1 VNDAATQGCVL
12 QILFYLRQIALDSAA
27 KVLVKGGFVAGTEA
41 AKQESNQDKTRDGY
55 NELGV
60 LLLREIPR
68 TQRLDSRHYANI
80 LLSMRL
86 GEITRIFQDPE
97 SATYEGNS
105 GHRNSG
111 RDPKTGTGGLKPE
124 EEGGHLGAPATQVL
138 EFLSRVE
145 DVILFLLSIG

>member
-1 VNDAATQGCVL
+1 VL

-68 TQRLDSRHYANI
+68 SQRLDSKHYANT

-86 GEITRIFQDPE
+86 GEIPRIFQDPE
-97 SATYEGNS
+97 STTYEGNS
-105 GHRNSG
+105 SHRNAG
-111 RDPKTGTGGLKPE
+111 KDPKTDAGSIKTE
-124 EEGGHLGAPATQVL
+124 EEGGHSGAPATQVL

>member
-1 VNDAATQGCVL
+1 MNDAATQGCVL

-68 TQRLDSRHYANI
+68 TQRLDSRHYANT

-86 GEITRIFQDPE
+86 ERSLASFRIPRVPRTRE
-97 SATYEGNS
+97 TAATETLG
-105 GHRNSG
+105 
-111 RDPKTGTGGLKPE
+111 GTQRRE
-124 EEGGHLGAPATQVL
+124 L
-138 EFLSRVE
+138 EASNQKRKAAM
-145 DVILFLLSIG
+145 

>member
-1 VNDAATQGCVL
+1 LNDAATQGCVL
-12 QILFYLRQIALDSAA
+12 QILFYLRQIASDSAN
-27 KVLVKGGFVAGTEA
+27 KELVRGGFVAGTEA

-68 TQRLDSRHYANI
+68 AQRLDSRHYANT

-86 GEITRIFQDPE
+86 GETARIFQDPE

-105 GHRNSG
+105 SHRNG
-111 RDPKTGTGGLKPE
+111 RDPKTEAGGTKPE
-124 EEGGHLGAPATQVL
+124 EEGDHSGAPATQVL
-138 EFLSRVE
+138 EFLSRAE